1 MSGMSVAAGSAAR
14 AVPTWVYVTALAIV
28 TLVSRLP
35 QLLSRNLLLEGDEC
49 ILGLMGMHVAQ
60 GHEFPIFF
68 YGQKYGLSIVE
79 APAAALSFMLFG
91 SGAVP
96 LKIAV
101 LAIWI
106 AGIAFYFLAFARV
119 IGTARSFW
127 ITLVLV
133 LMPAWAAT
141 AMKAW
146 SGYVTAFSATG
157 ATIYLIARKE
167 PKAIPSLI
175 AGGLTGIVYFAQP
188 LWLPSLSPI
197 VLYFLWLNRRRLSCI
212 ASYVS
217 GILGVILVLVV
228 LPVRTHCSAGAV
240 ETWFGPPIGN
250 HHPLTSLPTILH
262 AASLHLTGSYYFGN
276 VVHAGRFTTM
286 IAWMW
291 LGVFGAAAL
300 LQLYR
305 ALTRK
310 YLLWSHLLFA
320 SVSATLVANWVLLE
334 WRDPRY
340 VLALNAPLVFLAGV
354 EFFDL
359 TDRYRVS
366 PIRWKAAIALVLA
379 LQAVSMN
386 EFANYTYMWWTNSPN
401 SPSESRT
408 LRKVVDDL
416 KSRGVTHAFAM
427 NALLQWTITFYSQE
441 AVVARWKGDRDRYP
455 RYIREIDRAVERGEP
470 IAIVGYV
477 GYTYGLERMVANPA
491 AIANIDGKYFVYVG
505 ADKDLLRRAGFEF
518 R

>member
-1 MSGMSVAAGSAAR
+1 M
-14 AVPTWVYVTALAIV
+14 ALAIV

-49 ILGLMGMHVAQ
+49 ILGLMGRHVAQ

-79 APAAALSFMLFG
+79 APAAALSFTLFG

-96 LKIAV
+96 LKIAI

-119 IGTARSFW
+119 IGVARSFW
-127 ITLVLV
+127 ITLLLA

-146 SGYVTAFSATG
+146 SGYVTAFAATG
-157 ATIYLIARKE
+157 ATIYLMTRKDAN
-167 PKAIPSLI
+167 AIPWLT
-175 AGGLTGIVYFAQP
+175 AGGLTGIIYFAQP
-188 LWLPSLSPI
+188 LWLPSLMPI
-197 VLYFLWLNRRRLSCI
+197 VLYFLWLNRRRISCI
-212 ASYVS
+212 GAYVS
-217 GILGVILVLVV
+217 GMIFVSVLVV
-228 LPVRTHCSAGAV
+228 TARNHWSAGAV
-240 ETWFGPPIGN
+240 EAWFGPPIGN
-250 HHPLTSLPTILH
+250 HHPLISFPSLLNQTYLD
-262 AASLHLTGSYYFGN
+262 LTGSYYFGT
-276 VVHAGRFTTM
+276 VVHAGRVTTT

-291 LGVFGAAAL
+291 LGILGAAAL

-305 ALTRK
+305 VLAWKPLV
-310 YLLWSHLLFA
+310 WSHLLFA
-320 SVSATLVANWVLLE
+320 SVSATLAANWVLLD

-340 VLALNAPLVFLAGV
+340 VLALNAPLVFMAGV
-354 EFFDL
+354 EFFDF

-366 PIRWKAAIALVLA
+366 TRRWMAAIVLVLA
-379 LQAVSMN
+379 LQAVAMN
-386 EFANYTYMWWTNSPN
+386 EFANYTYMWWANSRN

-408 LRKVVDDL
+408 LQKVIDDL
-416 KSRGVTHAFAM
+416 KSHGVSHAFAM

-441 AVVARWKGDRDRYP
+441 NILTRWKGDRDRYP
-455 RYIREIDRAVERGEP
+455 PYIRKIDRAVERGEP
-470 IAIVGYV
+470 VAIVGYV
-477 GYTYGLERMVANPA
+477 GYTYGLERIVPDPN
-491 AIANIDGKYFVYVG
+491 AIVSIDGKYFVYVG
-505 ADKDLLRRAGFEF
+505 ASKDLLRSAGFEF